1 MRLKTLRLNRRRVMA
16 AERHLHIS
24 VGPNPKKAVLKP
36 VSGRELEESPKAF
49 IYVWLGQRSTLV
61 EWLRLKRALGPDIV
75 ILLEF

>member
-1 MRLKTLRLNRRRVMA
+1 MVSNLA
-16 AERHLHIS
+16 FPAEPVGLARS
-24 VGPNPKKAVLKP
+24 KSTVGPNPKKAVLKP